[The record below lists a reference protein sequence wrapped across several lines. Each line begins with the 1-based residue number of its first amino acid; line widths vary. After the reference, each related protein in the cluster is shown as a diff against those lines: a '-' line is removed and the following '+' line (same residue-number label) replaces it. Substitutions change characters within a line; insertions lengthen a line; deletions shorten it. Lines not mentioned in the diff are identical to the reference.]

1 MTPSTEEEG
10 SARSQGEKLLNRR
23 DFDPN
28 TTIFSEGEHGTVAYI
43 LLSGDV
49 TIVGGLGTAEERQL
63 TRIETGHI
71 FGELALMAGERR
83 TASAVTKGGCDLLIV
98 RQERFQQK
106 LDEADPFLRYWIDYL
121 SRRVIELSAR

>member
-1 MTPSTEEEG
+1 MTPSAEEELAPRPG
-10 SARSQGEKLLNRR
+10 GEKLLDRR
-23 DFDPN
+23 SFGPD

-49 TIVGGLGTAEERQL
+49 TIVAGLGTTQQREL
-63 TRIETGHI
+63 TRIEPGHI

-98 RQERFQQK
+98 RQERFKQK

-121 SRRVIELSAR
+121 SRRVIELSR